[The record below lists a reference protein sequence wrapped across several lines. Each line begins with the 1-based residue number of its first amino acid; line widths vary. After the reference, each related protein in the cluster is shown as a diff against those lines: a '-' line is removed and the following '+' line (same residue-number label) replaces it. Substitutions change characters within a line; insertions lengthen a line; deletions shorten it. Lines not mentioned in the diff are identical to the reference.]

1 MTAMEIYNEYI
12 GTDHATAV
20 NKVYAIAYSQGL
32 ADAAAP
38 STPATPSTPDAPSTP
53 AAPSV

>member
-20 NKVYAIAYSQGL
+20 NQVYAIAYAQGL
-32 ADAAAP
+32 ADAAVP
-38 STPATPSTPDAPSTP
+38 STPAVPSTLAD
-53 AAPSV
+53 PSV